1 MTLPATLQITAPGE
15 RDIVITRQF
24 DAPRRLVFD
33 AHTRPDLVRRW
44 LLGPDGWSM
53 VVCDI
58 DLRVGGRYHYVWRH
72 AASGRQFG
80 MGGEFREIAAPG
92 RLVSTERFDESPYPG
107 EAVNTLLLTEKND
120 QTLLTLTSVYP
131 SRELR
136 DMALQ
141 SGMEKGIGP
150 SYDRLQ
156 ALIVTNGA
164 TP

>member
-1 MTLPATLQITAPGE
+1 MPLPATLQITAPGE

-24 DAPRRLVFD
+24 DAPRQLVFD

-53 VVCDI
+53 VVCEI

-72 AASGRQFG
+72 DASGRQFG

-92 RLVSTERFDESPYPG
+92 RLVSTERFDESPSPA
-107 EAVNTLLLTEKND
+107 EAVNTLLLTERNS

-136 DMALQ
+136 DMALR
-141 SGMEKGIGP
+141 SGMEKGVGP

-156 ALIVTNGA
+156 ALVGMEGA
-164 TP
+164 ES